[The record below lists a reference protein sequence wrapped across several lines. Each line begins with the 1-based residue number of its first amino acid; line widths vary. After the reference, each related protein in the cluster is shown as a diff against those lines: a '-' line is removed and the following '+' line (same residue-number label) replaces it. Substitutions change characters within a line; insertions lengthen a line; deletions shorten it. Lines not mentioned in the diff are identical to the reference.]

1 MKFYSAYALLI
12 TTWVILSITAINLCV
27 ANPEFTS
34 MLYTFLVSPLW
45 GFSLLGMGLGFIILL
60 IATLFSWV
68 QLYLLITGS
77 IDPHLAQSDF
87 FKALEIFMKTLFGY
101 KAG

>member
-12 TTWVILSITAINLCV
+12 TAWVILSIIAMNICM

-34 MLYTFLVSPLW
+34 ILSILLLSTLW
-45 GFSLLGMGLGFIILL
+45 CFSLLGMGLGFIILL

-68 QLYLLITGS
+68 QLYLLVTGS
-77 IDPHLAQSDF
+77 IDPHLAKSDF
-87 FKALEIFMKTLFGY
+87 FKVLEIFMRMLFGH